1 MNELALRPAIALM
14 SPAAIDYVRQI
25 EAINL
30 ARPQTALRFEHDLHA
45 GMYARTMI
53 VPELA
58 ADEVCV
64 ITAALIKIPTLMISH
79 GDAMAYTG
87 EDEPLQFTGHMI
99 TRAAAG
105 RCQAFIAKSGF
116 RLTMIFPTQAKTVE
130 EAEAEFTDE
139 AVRLMSRKEA

>member
-1 MNELALRPAIALM
+1 MSRLALRPAIAPM
-14 SPAAIDYVRQI
+14 SLAAIDCVRQI

-30 ARPQTALRFEHDLHA
+30 ARPQTELRFEHDLHA

-53 VPELA
+53 VPELPT
-58 ADEVCV
+58 DEVCV

-79 GDAMAYTG
+79 GDALAYTG
-87 EDEPLQFTGHMI
+87 EAEPLVFTGHTI

-116 RLTMIFPTQAKTVE
+116 RLTMIFPTEARTVA
-130 EAEAEFTDE
+130 EAEEEFTDE
-139 AVRLMSRKEA
+139 AHRLMSRKER